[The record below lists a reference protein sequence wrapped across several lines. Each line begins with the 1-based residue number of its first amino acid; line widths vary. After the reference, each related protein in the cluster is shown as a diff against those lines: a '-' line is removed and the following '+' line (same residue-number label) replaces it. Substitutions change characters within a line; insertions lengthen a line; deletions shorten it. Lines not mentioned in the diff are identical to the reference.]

1 MADLYPAG
9 NVFWAIHENDIDP
22 AALPS
27 SAVNSTI
34 AASKLRLFQVERVEK
49 VFDQVVF
56 SRDMLRYVRC
66 GSESMRL
73 LIYVL

>member
-1 MADLYPAG
+1 MHMADLYPAG
-9 NVFWAIHENDIDP
+9 NVFWAVHENDIDP

-56 SRDMLRYVRC
+56 SRDMLRCVTDLWFQ
-66 GSESMRL
+66 GNL
-73 LIYVL
+73 LT